1 MVSCNDGSDRK
12 NGGGIRMD
20 KVKTAVKCAGVAAAY
35 LLLLMFSKLLEFW
48 IFTSKVTYEEL
59 LNQTWN
65 WEAMP
70 ESFLFT
76 FPYGLGIF
84 RVLLITLSVTDHEEY
99 ILSRIME
106 IIAAEPGFDHIVSS
120 HPCNTL
126 VFPGLELRLKE
137 RTVHRNGELISMT
150 HREFA
155 TLVYLANH
163 PSWVFS
169 AGQIYEE
176 VWGEDGENC
185 GTAVASV
192 IGQIR
197 RKLTPDMP
205 KAGYIRT
212 VLGSGYKFEVP
223 QGMAE

>member
-65 WEAMP
+65 WKAMP

-84 RVLLITLSVTDHEEY
+84 RVLLITLLLCLLIHGRDFRIRREKSVLQCLRMYAGTFLLQGAALTGAVIGACYARLDTRLSMLLSDGYFYFSGTHALMGAMQLTDP
-99 ILSRIME
+99 LAE
-106 IIAAEPGFDHIVSS
+106 IWTIF
-120 HPCNTL
+120 
-126 VFPGLELRLKE
+126 
-137 RTVHRNGELISMT
+137 TV
-150 HREFA
+150 
-155 TLVYLANH
+155 LVYLYESDFLMGLAAY
-163 PSWVFS
+163 VF
-169 AGQIYEE
+169 YELLRMCF
-176 VWGEDGENC
+176 D
-185 GTAVASV
+185 
-192 IGQIR
+192 
-197 RKLTPDMP
+197 RKL
-205 KAGYIRT
+205 
-212 VLGSGYKFEVP
+212 
-223 QGMAE
+223 